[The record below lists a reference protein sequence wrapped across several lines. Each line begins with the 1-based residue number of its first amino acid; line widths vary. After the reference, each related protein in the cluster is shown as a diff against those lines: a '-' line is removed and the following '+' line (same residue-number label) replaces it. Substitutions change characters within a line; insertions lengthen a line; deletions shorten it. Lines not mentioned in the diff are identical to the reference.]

1 MLDVNVATLK
11 RQGKAIDQA
20 ELDRLSEEL
29 RDAVRSRDRHPLRR
43 RPALDR
49 RDHRAGPNPRG
60 PDPGLRRRDPRPRSG
75 ADHDGGVSGLSGFF
89 VSMRRP
95 ETLQDQATKVAQA
108 VVQGD
113 VEMIRNLDSS
123 GTDEDAARWFDSVRT
138 RCGSLRQQYGVRRY
152 SADEAA
158 PGHRGM
164 GVVLLKEDETDRL
177 AFRSESQ
184 TLGPAHQPS

>member
-1 MLDVNVATLK
+1 
-11 RQGKAIDQA
+11 
-20 ELDRLSEEL
+20 
-29 RDAVRSRDRHPLRR
+29 
-43 RPALDR
+43 
-49 RDHRAGPNPRG
+49 
-60 PDPGLRRRDPRPRSG
+60 
-75 ADHDGGVSGLSGFF
+75 
-89 VSMRRP
+89 MRRP
-95 ETLQDQATKVAQA
+95 ETLLDQATKVAQA

-123 GTDEDAARWFDSVRT
+123 DTDEDAARSFDSVRT
-138 RCGSLRQQYGVRRY
+138 RCGSLRQQYGVRRH

-184 TLGPAHQPS
+184 ALGPAHQPS